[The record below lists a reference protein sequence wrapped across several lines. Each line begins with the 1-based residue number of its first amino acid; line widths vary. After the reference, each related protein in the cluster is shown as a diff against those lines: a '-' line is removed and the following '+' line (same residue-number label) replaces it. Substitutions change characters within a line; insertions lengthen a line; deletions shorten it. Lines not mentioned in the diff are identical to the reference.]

1 VPVYALGDQVPDI
14 DPGAYVHPD
23 AVVIGSVT
31 VGPEASIWPTAV
43 LRGDFGRIVVGP
55 RSSVQDGTVIHAGG
69 AYPTIIGTGCVVG
82 HNAYLEGCT
91 IEDGA
96 LIGSM
101 ASVLPHA
108 RIGAFAIVAA
118 GAVVTA
124 GLDVPARAM
133 ARGVPAEVVPDGA
146 AGHDY
151 AAGVQRYVDNARR
164 HAGELREIPRP

>member
-1 VPVYALGDQVPDI
+1 MPVYALGDQVPDI
-14 DPGAYVHPD
+14 DPAAYVHPD

-31 VGPEASIWPTAV
+31 VAAEASVWPAAV

-55 RSSVQDGTVIHAGG
+55 RSSVQDGTVIHAGS
-69 AYPTIIGTGCVVG
+69 AYPTLIGTGCVVG

-101 ASVLPHA
+101 ASVLPRA
-108 RIGAFAIVAA
+108 RVGRLAIVAA

-133 ARGVPAEVVPDGA
+133 ARGVPAQVVPGGA

-164 HAGELREIPRP
+164 FAAQLREIPRP